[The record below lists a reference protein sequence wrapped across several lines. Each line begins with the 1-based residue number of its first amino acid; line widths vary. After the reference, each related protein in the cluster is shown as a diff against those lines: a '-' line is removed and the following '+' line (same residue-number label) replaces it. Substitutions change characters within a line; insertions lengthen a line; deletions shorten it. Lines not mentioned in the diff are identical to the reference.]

1 MIFWYILLDKLAVIL
16 ALYKGCGTEKQKM
29 VTFLNNDFSTER
41 WRSAAVKNA
50 YVLRSKKDFL
60 MAAAFFI
67 LGNSFKEA
75 VDIIL
80 TDLEDIQ
87 LAILMCKL
95 KENIFSKSIEEK
107 PILKGIIMDFFIEKG
122 RAIKDPWLVSIGY
135 SLIGQFINSLNC
147 FATFAEAE

>member
-1 MIFWYILLDKLAVIL
+1 VIFWYILLDKLAVIL